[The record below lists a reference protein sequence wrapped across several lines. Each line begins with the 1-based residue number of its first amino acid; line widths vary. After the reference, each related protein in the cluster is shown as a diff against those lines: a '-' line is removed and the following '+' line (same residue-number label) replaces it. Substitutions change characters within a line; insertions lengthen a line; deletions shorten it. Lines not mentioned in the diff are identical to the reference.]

1 MDIPCKV
8 CNDHSSGK
16 HYGIYACDG
25 YVLSNSNYFF
35 FILLTVI
42 VFRFNFNI
50 GDFAHHNQDL
60 IKMNFFL
67 QLFWSV
73 LLKQILFCRCAGF
86 FKRSIRRNRQ
96 YICKSQQGAGGKL
109 CTVDKTHRNQCR
121 ACRLTKCT
129 NAGMNKDGKCL
140 VYLLR

>member
-1 MDIPCKV
+1 MLSGRILMDIPCKV

-35 FILLTVI
+35 FIPIQILLTVI

-50 GDFAHHNQDL
+50 GDFAHHNQDV
-60 IKMNFFL
+60 IKMNIFL

-73 LLKQILFCRCAGF
+73 LLKQILFLQVCWVFQA
-86 FKRSIRRNRQ
+86 IHQ
-96 YICKSQQGAGGKL
+96 A
-109 CTVDKTHRNQCR
+109 
-121 ACRLTKCT
+121 
-129 NAGMNKDGKCL
+129 
-140 VYLLR
+140 

>member
-1 MDIPCKV
+1 MLSGRILMDIPCKV

-35 FILLTVI
+35 FYSYLNLTVI

-50 GDFAHHNQDL
+50 GDFAHRNQDV

-73 LLKQILFCRCAGF
+73 LLKQILFLQVCWVFQA
-86 FKRSIRRNRQ
+86 IHQ
-96 YICKSQQGAGGKL
+96 A
-109 CTVDKTHRNQCR
+109 
-121 ACRLTKCT
+121 
-129 NAGMNKDGKCL
+129 
-140 VYLLR
+140 